1 MTREDAYFERLL
13 LLAGLWEGYD
23 EWLGFYLESE
33 EPLSDIVL
41 ELVDC
46 RGDMKEVEYRLN
58 LYCQEKPFDE
68 AGVHERLRLYLWE
81 NYKNGK
87 MEKDEVL
94 ARMCRFSSR
103 ILPDDNSVCGNFRV
117 LSDYYDLVEGGVI
130 SEEQFD
136 GEFLAFLENGK
147 RVDTDKFWEKVIR
160 K

>member
-23 EWLGFYLESE
+23 EWLGSYLESE

-46 RGDMKEVEYRLN
+46 HGDMKEVEYRLK
-58 LYCQEKPFDE
+58 LYCLEKPFDE

-94 ARMCRFSSR
+94 ALMCRFSAR
-103 ILPDDNSVCGNFRV
+103 ILPDDDSVCTSFRE
-117 LSDYYDLVEGGVI
+117 LSDYYDLVKERMI
-130 SEEQFD
+130 AEEKFD
-136 GEFLAFLENGK
+136 SVFVAYLERGE